1 MCIVGA
7 VYIRHQLKTVWR
19 HLDKSIWFCNM
30 VETCDSSKNRCTER
44 TGLGYF
50 DETFYCPDSI
60 ETHVNQSTIVK
71 GRIKEIDVGEN
82 ETTGLSLS
90 LCTWSIL
97 VSRLQTWKR
106 RKEKR
111 AITNIRGRG
120 DVVKWCAIER
130 RRELAFPF
138 IPHRPSLFHDSI

>member
-1 MCIVGA
+1 
-7 VYIRHQLKTVWR
+7 
-19 HLDKSIWFCNM
+19 M

-90 LCTWSIL
+90 VHGQSLL
-97 VSRLQTWKR
+97 VDSSKLENEKSKTSDYKHKR
-106 RKEKR
+106 TR
-111 AITNIRGRG
+111 
-120 DVVKWCAIER
+120 R
-130 RRELAFPF
+130 RREMM
-138 IPHRPSLFHDSI
+138 RN